1 MAGSVPIK
9 AGGKLYGAV
18 GVSGVLDGMGDE
30 FCAQKG
36 IDAGVIVKS
45 GVCP

>member
-9 AGGKLYGAV
+9 AGGKLYG
-18 GVSGVLDGMGDE
+18 DGMDDE

-36 IDAGVIVKS
+36 IDAVIEDLKMM
-45 GVCP
+45 